1 MEYLAGEA
9 PEAEA
14 PVEAEDLLP
23 DLEAVDPVE
32 VDPVEV
38 DPEEVD
44 PEEVDPEAARAAAQA
59 GALEAQV
66 APEEQ
71 QTSRENG

>member
-1 MEYLAGEA
+1 VDPVEVD
-9 PEAEA
+9 PEAAREGA
-14 PVEAEDLLP
+14 GRAEDLLP
-23 DLEAVDPVE
+23 DLEA

>member
-23 DLEAVDPVE
+23 DLEALE
-32 VDPVEV
+32 VL
-38 DPEEVD
+38 
-44 PEEVDPEAARAAAQA
+44 AGARA
-59 GALEAQV
+59 
-66 APEEQ
+66 
-71 QTSRENG
+71 